1 MAGEEW
7 SGSWDVRPGKNQDQL
22 VSCSAKETSGITL
35 GRSFEFSAVW
45 VSTCNL
51 DDVSVFLKITESLRL
66 EGTS

>member
-1 MAGEEW
+1 M
-7 SGSWDVRPGKNQDQL
+7 RPGKNQDQT

-35 GRSFEFSAVW
+35 GRSFDFSALW

-51 DDVSVFLKITESLRL
+51 DNVSVFLEITEPLRW